1 MSEKADELLS
11 RAQSVLR
18 EATLSRERQPQPDR
32 VRENSILPEFIEQI
46 ILDSD
51 MLTAKEQSS
60 NAKTLT
66 SKTENT
72 TRSKHKRKS
81 KKKKRKQGEGQASC
95 DSDYDTDLEET
106 NAVRGLRADLN
117 TCIIMYASNN
127 AVIRIVITQRGS
139 QIRCR
144 LPSSTASLAVVL
156 AFDQ

>member
-18 EATLSRERQPQPDR
+18 EATCTLSRERQPQPDR

-51 MLTAKEQSS
+51 MLTAKEKTS

-72 TRSKHKRKS
+72 TRSKHRRKS
-81 KKKKRKQGEGQASC
+81 KKKKRKQGEGQTSC

-106 NAVRGLRADLN
+106 NAVRGLTVDLN
-117 TCIIMYASNN
+117 MLQTLHYPVIIRF
-127 AVIRIVITQRGS
+127 VTTQRGS
-139 QIRCR
+139 PIHCR
-144 LPSSTASLAVVL
+144 LPNSTASPAVVL